1 MARSA
6 VEIANS
12 ITTTLRGIN
21 PSIDLEVGPTYD
33 YLIRPL
39 PREMAQTEQAVSDLQ
54 VFYSDK
60 FATVATPEQIAQFA
74 THFGLAP
81 DIGGFAATSVYLYRT
96 SAPPVSSIFTV
107 PVGTLVGTQ
116 DLSYI
121 FRVTS
126 EATMY
131 GNFAATY
138 YNPSSNRYEIQV
150 LVQAVGP
157 GTVYNLPSGR
167 LTKLMTNVPGFDG
180 ITQRAAAY
188 GGTEPENASQ
198 LASRMQA
205 QFLAMDRNSAGGLQR
220 LAQNFNPTQV
230 LATAL
235 IRPSD
240 RLEFRRLTD
249 GPAID
254 LCIKGVVNQIYRED
268 YLAVGGETTIP
279 IVVNRTATSA
289 GQVSQNGT
297 VLAANLWMF
306 VADQSPS
313 VRGST
318 RAGPVIELL
327 APLNANDIIAVTGIK
342 NALLDQLQSL
352 YVQGDNSLFNTD
364 ILVRGF
370 IDLPIVVTMDIRV
383 SSSPSNG
390 GSVDGIQQVIS
401 SLLTNLIEPDTI
413 PTLLIPK
420 TIESLVQAL
429 LPDIKSVTL
438 TQFRRQYS
446 SIDRVE
452 NIVPLKNEI
461 PRYNATASAIT
472 VRT

>member
-1 MARSA
+1 
-6 VEIANS
+6 
-12 ITTTLRGIN
+12 
-21 PSIDLEVGPTYD
+21 
-33 YLIRPL
+33 
-39 PREMAQTEQAVSDLQ
+39 
-54 VFYSDK
+54 
-60 FATVATPEQIAQFA
+60 
-74 THFGLAP
+74 
-81 DIGGFAATSVYLYRT
+81 
-96 SAPPVSSIFTV
+96 
-107 PVGTLVGTQ
+107 
-116 DLSYI
+116 
-121 FRVTS
+121 
-126 EATMY
+126 
-131 GNFAATY
+131 
-138 YNPSSNRYEIQV
+138 
-150 LVQAVGP
+150 
-157 GTVYNLPSGR
+157 
-167 LTKLMTNVPGFDG
+167 
-180 ITQRAAAY
+180 
-188 GGTEPENASQ
+188 
-198 LASRMQA
+198 MQA
-205 QFLAMDRNSAGGLQR
+205 QFLALDRSSAGGLQR